1 MILYATINSGKL
13 GEYARSAGTRSIEVL
28 AQFMLRRL

>member
-13 GEYARSAGTRSIEVL
+13 GEYARSVGTRIEVL
-28 AQFMLRRL
+28 TQFMLRRL